1 MGKPLR
7 LLNLT
12 LGLVALLIAGALAK
26 TWVAPAAMTPG
37 PTGAKPSLEPVAV
50 AFNRPARPPLAQ
62 FDSLLEKNPFKQ
74 PPPAP
79 VARPGLTPPPPSR
92 PLPTLSGTIL
102 VGDEW
107 RAIVNDKGKGDIYA
121 VGQEVGGGIITAIKE
136 DRIVLNRGDSTAEV
150 LLKGAIETAPPAPG
164 QAQPPAQ
171 PASSPPLTLG
181 VPPGPVSRKD
191 TSIDNDKYEK
201 KRRKE
206 EEKALKQELKALRR
220 QQKNQ

>member
-26 TWVAPAAMTPG
+26 TWVAPAATTPT
-37 PTGAKPSLEPVAV
+37 PTVAKPSHEPITVAY
-50 AFNRPARPPLAQ
+50 NRPARPPLAQ
-62 FDSLLEKNPFKQ
+62 FDVLLEKNPFKQ
-74 PPPAP
+74 PPPVP
-79 VARPGLTPPPPSR
+79 ARRPAAGPPPR

-150 LLKGAIETAPPAPG
+150 LLKGAIELAPPAPG

-201 KRRKE
+201 KRLKE

>member
-26 TWVAPAAMTPG
+26 AWVAPAASTPT
-37 PTGAKPSLEPVAV
+37 PTVAKPSQEPVAV

-74 PPPAP
+74 PPPPP

-107 RAIVNDKGKGDIYA
+107 RAIVSDKGKGDIYA

-136 DRIVLNRGDSTAEV
+136 DRIVLKRGDSTAEV
-150 LLKGAIETAPPAPG
+150 LLKGAIEPAPPAPG
-164 QAQPPAQ
+164 QAQPPAS
-171 PASSPPLTLG
+171 PASLTLG
-181 VPPGPVSRKD
+181 APPGPVPRKD
-191 TSIDNDKYEK
+191 KSIEK
-201 KRRKE
+201 FEKQRRKE
-206 EEKALKQELKALRR
+206 EKEAEKQVLKALRR
-220 QQKNQ
+220 QQKNK